1 MFLDFNWLK
10 NFDEISLTNI
20 IIFRSIEISLSYTI
34 IPKIVTKRRF
44 DAGIKFSSRKK
55 FILFLY
61 PYLYLRS
68 VRQVEFSFCKP
79 ARASCFADRIK
90 RNGKFSFF
98 QKWFYRRL
106 YIKVLAYFFHRP
118 FSFLFFA
125 STNVAWL
132 L

>member
-1 MFLDFNWLK
+1 M
-10 NFDEISLTNI
+10 
-20 IIFRSIEISLSYTI
+20 
-34 IPKIVTKRRF
+34 
-44 DAGIKFSSRKK
+44 
-55 FILFLY
+55 
-61 PYLYLRS
+61 YLRS

-118 FSFLFFA
+118 FSFLFSLPQTSLGFYNA
-125 STNVAWL
+125 AKKENGILVFTALCRKFQKVQNAYGFKIWHLKKRWRLLLFKQYNVSSNNL
-132 L
+132 KHFTHPL